1 MQSKVNIH
9 EVSEFDITNAYI
21 LTKSQVVKTIHFS
34 LQDKLDVTFTYS
46 ETDNF
51 ICTSH

>member
-21 LTKSQVVKTIHFS
+21 LAKSQVKTINFS

-46 ETDNF
+46 ET
-51 ICTSH
+51 